1 MRLKIVKPAKGKL
14 LVAEPFLGD
23 PSFDRTVILIAEHN
37 DEGTVGFVLNRP
49 MGLSMSQVLKD
60 FPEFNAPVFNGGPVQ
75 KENLYFVH
83 SRGDLLPT
91 SINLTDDLFWG
102 GDIER
107 IKMLISTGLLDENE
121 IRFFLGYS
129 GWGKHQLESEIE
141 EQSWI
146 VITQKAIDLFKH
158 SDSNPWRE
166 ILSNLGGDYRLWAN
180 SPADPLFN

>member
-1 MRLKIVKPAKGKL
+1 MRFKIEKPAKGKL

-23 PSFDRTVILIAEHN
+23 PCFDRTVIVIVEHN
-37 DEGTVGFVLNRP
+37 SEGTIGFVLNRP
-49 MGLSMSQVLKD
+49 MSITMSQVLKD
-60 FPEFNAPVFNGGPVQ
+60 FPEFNVPVFDGGPVQ

-91 SINLTDDLFWG
+91 STNLIDDLFLG

-107 IKMLISTGLLDENE
+107 IKMLISSGLISKNE

-129 GWGKHQLESEIE
+129 GWGKHQLDSEIE

-146 VITQKAIDLFKH
+146 VINQNTIDVFEY
-158 SDSNPWRE
+158 SDANPWRE

-180 SPADPLFN
+180 TPADPLFN

>member
-1 MRLKIVKPAKGKL
+1 MRLKIEKPAKGKL

-23 PSFDRTVILIAEHN
+23 PSFDRTVIVIAEHN

-49 MGLSMSQVLKD
+49 MGLTMNQVLKG
-60 FPEFNAPVFNGGPVQ
+60 FPKFNVPVFNGGPVQ

-102 GDIER
+102 GDIEKV
-107 IKMLISTGLLDENE
+107 KMFISTGLMDENE

-146 VITQKAIDLFKH
+146 VINQKAIDLFKH
-158 SDSNPWRE
+158 TDSNPWRE

-180 SPADPLFN
+180 APADPHFN